1 MNPVYLNYPLSLVQV
16 TLIGSRLEGMLLQ
29 QVGNN
34 RTPLVPDLQGLC
46 LIENIAKRPMGVCE
60 PWGVSNH
67 ITSGS
72 GTGGTEDYMMKVIFH
87 TEDYTSILFPFMLI

>member
-1 MNPVYLNYPLSLVQV
+1 MVESSIPELSSIPCAGDINWVQAGGDV
-16 TLIGSRLEGMLLQ
+16 V
-29 QVGNN
+29 QVGND

-72 GTGGTEDYMMKVIFH
+72 GTRGTEDYMMKVIFH
-87 TEDYTSILFPFMLI
+87 TEDYTSISFPFLLF

>member
-1 MNPVYLNYPLSLVQV
+1 
-16 TLIGSRLEGMLLQ
+16 MLLQ

-72 GTGGTEDYMMKVIFH
+72 GTEGTEDYFFNDTAT
-87 TEDYTSILFPFMLI
+87 TEIYTSILFPFLLF